1 MVSSPIDGDFAVE
14 KIFLDFLGSRTT
26 FDDCCRNSKLKDGL
40 DGGGLLA
47 ADRLAIWIYTS
58 HFSNWYAQIN
68 SELWSGRPSVA
79 VSNFARILHS
89 ALRKLPAHV
98 GGTYRGY
105 DVSAADFPKFDPP
118 GRVLSWLGFTS
129 TTIAEDQIYP
139 GNTLFTI
146 HSQNGRLIGDYADD
160 PNEKEVTFIAGTK
173 FHVLGVE
180 RRGSKWVIELEEV
193 GDVEEV
199 GDAE

>member
-118 GRVLSWLGFTS
+118 GRVLSWLGFTR
-129 TTIAEDQIYP
+129 IAEIKYTRVILFLP
-139 GNTLFTI
+139 FTLKMVALSATMLTI
-146 HSQNGRLIGDYADD
+146 RMRKRSHSS
-160 PNEKEVTFIAGTK
+160 PGTK